1 MKNKIGFSFSL
12 LLILFF
18 SSCQDTSTFEQGEIA
33 ASSVTTV
40 DSNFLSTYDSVYAS
54 ESTAFQSY
62 LTSKM
67 TLTEGLLQVE
77 KNTLVTS
84 LTSDSSCITF
94 DDSFNTA
101 VNKLQNQIKN
111 GACTSGSS
119 AKLQNGRNIT
129 STNNPFISPI
139 GFLSDSSEFPSGL
152 TFGDEG
158 ELELYVNGGLIFE
171 GKENE
176 TILYGNLNIEG
187 EVFNLSDKT
196 QKRNISPIKNAKKI
210 LSINGVDFN
219 WKDSNKE
226 DFGLFAQEVEKDF
239 PEAVTTDSKGLKR
252 VNYAKL
258 IAPLIEIVKIQQL
271 EIEKLKK
278 AVAN

>member
-1 MKNKIGFSFSL
+1 MKNKIKSSFILSIIF
-12 LLILFF
+12 LIV
-18 SSCQDTSTFEQGEIA
+18 SCQDTSTFEQGEIA

-40 DSNFLSTYDSVYAS
+40 DSNLLSTYDSLYANDL
-54 ESTAFQSY
+54 TAFQSY

-67 TLTEGLLQVE
+67 TITEGLLQVE

-111 GACTSGSS
+111 GACSSGSS
-119 AKLQNGRNIT
+119 AKPQNGRNIT
-129 STNNPFISPI
+129 STNNPFISSI
-139 GFLSDSSEFPSGL
+139 GFLSDSTEFPSGL
-152 TFGDEG
+152 TFGDEK
-158 ELELYVNGGLIFE
+158 EVELYVNGSLILE

-176 TILYGNLNIEG
+176 TFLYGDINIEG

-196 QKRNISPIKNAKKI
+196 QKTNIFPIKNAEKI
-210 LSINGVDFN
+210 LKINGVEFN
-219 WKDSNKE
+219 WKKSNKE
-226 DFGLFAQEVEKDF
+226 DFGLLAQEVEKDF
-239 PEAVTTDSKGLKR
+239 PEAVSTDSKGLKR

-258 IAPLIEIVKIQQL
+258 IAPLIEIVKVQQL

-278 AVAN
+278 AISN